1 MPLRGTWEVA
11 KAYLSSSPPP
21 SPLLVLTD
29 WFHFKSNRDRKKNQS
44 QRGKLDSKK
53 SESFFLERRRRVV
66 VVANTREGGW
76 ALVGNLS
83 PNSFPKSL
91 STNQPTY
98 LLTRSPDRF
107 HFFFFAED
115 DGLSTTVTAAFA
127 PVSRGPQYRRRRRR
141 RRLLPVGPGRT

>member
-1 MPLRGTWEVA
+1 MWMPLRGMWEVA

-66 VVANTREGGW
+66 VVANTREGGQTH
-76 ALVGNLS
+76 VGNLS
-83 PNSFPKSL
+83 PNSLPKSL
-91 STNQPTY
+91 ST
-98 LLTRSPDRF
+98 D
-107 HFFFFAED
+107 
-115 DGLSTTVTAAFA
+115 
-127 PVSRGPQYRRRRRR
+127 
-141 RRLLPVGPGRT
+141 LPLDEVP